1 MQNFFNI
8 LASPVCVLVSKLM
21 ISSFSIIIIIITLV
35 MIVNLK
41 LLTNIEIMNNLILN
55 TEYYFLVLN
64 LLYINNDTV
73 IILAIAIP
81 VYMVL

>member
-1 MQNFFNI
+1 M
-8 LASPVCVLVSKLM
+8 CVSKQVYDQL
-21 ISSFSIIIIIITLV
+21 IQYIIITIIIIIIIIITLV